1 MKTYIPWKYTKQFI
15 FVYFHI
21 DRFFL
26 RYKNVDIDFHKL
38 SVVLHNLADI
48 YEAKADFKKLMSEV
62 ITIIFSVKQLFN
74 YRAYP

>member
-1 MKTYIPWKYTKQFI
+1 MKIYIPLVYATQFI

-21 DRFFL
+21 YHFYL
-26 RYKNVDIDFHKL
+26 RYKNIDIDFHKL

-62 ITIIFSVKQLFN
+62 ITIVFSVEHIHN
-74 YRAYP
+74 